1 MVISPSDASFP
12 SPAPLRFGILGTG
25 NIAAQFARGVA
36 SAQRSVVTAV
46 GSRTVDSAN
55 AFGQRFGL
63 SPDRCHRHYD
73 ALLIDPT
80 VDAVY
85 LSLPNHLHHEWTCRA
100 LEAGRHVL
108 CEKPLAM
115 NPAEGRAMFDAAS
128 RAERVLME
136 AFMYRCHPLM
146 DAVRGAIDDGRI
158 GQLRMIRAQFCY
170 RTSRIDGN
178 IRFDPAIG
186 GGALMDIGCYCLDFC
201 RFITRRAPVA
211 AHLVGNRHPTGVDD
225 YATAILKFDAAPALA
240 DAHPHLADPITASLS
255 FGMTVQLDNTAH
267 LGGTDGHLQI
277 PVPWKPPQ
285 HGATY
290 VLAGQTPPKQDLA
303 AGKSA
308 PPTPQ
313 TVTVDAPA
321 PIYGLE
327 ADRFADAVA
336 GRRDLPMTPRESQDL
351 AALIDQL
358 KGQV

>member
-1 MVISPSDASFP
+1 MGHRATVRICHGGPDELLARGLTDRSANRIKPRHGHL
-12 SPAPLRFGILGTG
+12 PLRRVFPIARPATLRHPGHGQHRRAVCPGRGLG
-25 NIAAQFARGVA
+25 
-36 SAQRSVVTAV
+36 SRSVVTAV

-128 RAERVLME
+128 RAERVDGSVYVSLSP
-136 AFMYRCHPLM
+136 A
-146 DAVRGAIDDGRI
+146 DGR
-158 GQLRMIRAQFCY
+158 GPRRDRRRPNRPAPHDSHQFCY

-201 RFITRRAPVA
+201 RFITRRTPWRPIWWV
-211 AHLVGNRHPTGVDD
+211 
-225 YATAILKFDAAPALA
+225 TA
-240 DAHPHLADPITASLS
+240 
-255 FGMTVQLDNTAH
+255 
-267 LGGTDGHLQI
+267 
-277 PVPWKPPQ
+277 
-285 HGATY
+285 
-290 VLAGQTPPKQDLA
+290 TPPA
-303 AGKSA
+303 SMI
-308 PPTPQ
+308 T
-313 TVTVDAPA
+313 
-321 PIYGLE
+321 
-327 ADRFADAVA
+327 
-336 GRRDLPMTPRESQDL
+336 RRRS
-351 AALIDQL
+351 
-358 KGQV
+358 